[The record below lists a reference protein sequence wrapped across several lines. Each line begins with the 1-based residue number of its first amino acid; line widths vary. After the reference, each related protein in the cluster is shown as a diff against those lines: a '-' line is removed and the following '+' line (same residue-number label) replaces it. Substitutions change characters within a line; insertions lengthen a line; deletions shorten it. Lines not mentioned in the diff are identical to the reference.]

1 MLFVS
6 LFLFS
11 THFAQQSPTITPLP
25 KDSVLPSVAAIP
37 KDSLIP
43 QNKSNLIDSI
53 LPLSKNKITKPSI
66 TINKAI
72 TTTFVY
78 SNIDYTEYSSISNV
92 LKVINNKKEAC
103 TIKVKV
109 SLPSGW
115 KSLLNAEKTFN
126 LEPFD
131 SIFIPIRMIANS
143 KKIKGGVKYG
153 INAIVTKLETGQ
165 VFNTSFLAGK
175 DKISRIGMQITP
187 QKNIYLL
194 NNEKTASF
202 NLEISNEGEEDE
214 NLFLTLNK
222 FGKDVMV
229 SDSSGKFLKKNYI
242 DLKLK
247 PLFDTLIPFKVSIYD
262 QIRNQKR
269 VDNYD
274 YTALQNKEAKHY
286 KLFIKGTQP
295 LFSKVFSASDSV
307 KKEPFQILKNI
318 EIIKLLS
325 VKKVNPY
332 GSSCMPV
339 TFISNINFNNRMP
352 VINNIFNGR
361 YAIDENSNFSF
372 ILQKWITN

>member
-43 QNKSNLIDSI
+43 QNKSNPIDSL

-115 KSLLNAEKTFN
+115 KSLLNPEKTFN

-143 KKIKGGVKYG
+143 KKIKGGV
-153 INAIVTKLETGQ
+153 
-165 VFNTSFLAGK
+165 
-175 DKISRIGMQITP
+175 
-187 QKNIYLL
+187 
-194 NNEKTASF
+194 
-202 NLEISNEGEEDE
+202 
-214 NLFLTLNK
+214 
-222 FGKDVMV
+222 
-229 SDSSGKFLKKNYI
+229 
-242 DLKLK
+242 
-247 PLFDTLIPFKVSIYD
+247 
-262 QIRNQKR
+262 
-269 VDNYD
+269 
-274 YTALQNKEAKHY
+274 
-286 KLFIKGTQP
+286 
-295 LFSKVFSASDSV
+295 
-307 KKEPFQILKNI
+307 
-318 EIIKLLS
+318 
-325 VKKVNPY
+325 
-332 GSSCMPV
+332 
-339 TFISNINFNNRMP
+339 
-352 VINNIFNGR
+352 
-361 YAIDENSNFSF
+361 
-372 ILQKWITN
+372 